1 MDLFPK
7 PWNPGYGKFRDVLG
21 ERVHSRPSSVPMERW
36 GNLRPFLNFEAA
48 IKEDIHGSTIMG
60 RSLARGSGAGPGS
73 DLCSFLS
80 SLKLAVLPLSTGS
93 SMRFL
98 LEGVWALT
106 PSSSPLVSSSFSPCI
121 CPHQ

>member
-7 PWNPGYGKFRDVLG
+7 SWNPGYGKFGDVLS
-21 ERVHSRPSSVPMERW
+21 EEVHSRPSSVPMESW
-36 GNLRPFLNFEAA
+36 GNSRPFLNFEAA
-48 IKEDIHGSTIMG
+48 IKEDTYGSTIMG
-60 RSLARGSGAGPGS
+60 RSLVRGSGAGPGG
-73 DLCSFLS
+73 DLFSFLS
-80 SLKLAVLPLSTGS
+80 SSKLAVLPLSTGS

-121 CPHQ
+121 CLHQ